1 VAVVLFTLLYR
12 LVLLRYLI
20 HILIHQPNLF
30 NEYSRYIFIITL
42 PTYWILISRGCYMPI
57 CVFISWIQYGSYH
70 PRPKS
75 AINTELP
82 PKRSQSATE
91 LSQVVKPAEEVFD
104 IFYLPTETRSLGSIP
119 HCDVFVKMS
128 TFIVPQEGDGITWN
142 DSVILA
148 PREIDEIA
156 LVLGD
161 AESGASENSTDTQY
175 EPNLGSGDN
184 SYDSTST
191 QAKAELSIKSVG
203 KDRSKLAVAVGIFIT
218 LADQYNQMLNLNRSI
233 IL

>member
-1 VAVVLFTLLYR
+1 
-12 LVLLRYLI
+12 
-20 HILIHQPNLF
+20 
-30 NEYSRYIFIITL
+30 
-42 PTYWILISRGCYMPI
+42 
-57 CVFISWIQYGSYH
+57 
-70 PRPKS
+70 
-75 AINTELP
+75 
-82 PKRSQSATE
+82 
-91 LSQVVKPAEEVFD
+91 
-104 IFYLPTETRSLGSIP
+104 
-119 HCDVFVKMS
+119 MS

-142 DSVILA
+142 DSVVLA

-175 EPNLGSGDN
+175 EPNLASGDN

-191 QAKAELSIKSVG
+191 QAKAELSIKSVD
-203 KDRSKLAVAVGIFIT
+203 KNRRNKLAVAVGIFIT